1 MLRRPPRSTRTDTLC
16 PYTTLFRSLG
26 RWRVPRHNLAVAVD
40 QEFGEIPFDRAT
52 EQSALFLLQMLEDRI
67 GIVAVDVDLG
77 HQGKADVIGQRTEVP
92 DFLGIARLLR
102 AELVARESKDFEA
115 RSEERRVGKESVS
128 QCISRW
134 TQ

>member
-77 HQGKADVIGQRTEVP
+77 HQGKADVIGQR
-92 DFLGIARLLR
+92 
-102 AELVARESKDFEA
+102 
-115 RSEERRVGKESVS
+115 SEEHTSELQSLMRNSYAVFFLKNKKICV
-128 QCISRW
+128 
-134 TQ
+134 